1 MEERGA
7 GWCLSTPEGEF
18 VEGIAGEGENFRV
31 QVYAEQKKMVNL
43 FKFTQTKMQK
53 FDYIVVGSG
62 LAGLY
67 AAYKA
72 SFKGNVAVI
81 TKSFVRESNSF
92 NAQGGIA
99 AVTSFEDDPQ
109 IHKSDTLIA
118 GRGLCEDTAVD
129 VLVNE
134 GPDRIKEII
143 ADGMQFDTENGALAL
158 GLEGGHH
165 KRRILHA
172 GGDST
177 GRWITEFVIS
187 KVQEKENI
195 KVYENTSLLDL
206 LVADGVCYGVRC
218 WTENPEFGAPLNE
231 KEKGKE
237 VLLYADN
244 VFLTS
249 GGTSAIY
256 ARTTNP
262 QTTIG
267 DGLAVAY
274 KNGCRIMD
282 MEFIQF
288 HPSGLYI
295 KDSSKAFL
303 ISEAVRGEGAHL
315 MGKDGKRFMV
325 PIHELAELAPRDI
338 VARSIYKQMY
348 KDNMPYVILSLK
360 HLNKEEILERFPTI
374 NAKCAEF
381 GYDLTNE
388 IPVAPAA
395 HYTVGGVVSNM
406 NGATDIKRLY
416 VCGEIAATGIMG
428 ANRLASNSL
437 IECLVFANR
446 AVEDSV
452 KNGVPEKVPVFKEEY
467 YRDETNAQAY
477 QILKAKVS
485 EIMNAHAGIVRS
497 EEGLKEGLRKIE
509 ALGTELMMNRK
520 VVSTIPI
527 KEYYEDASWILLIV
541 ASLVMNPALLR
552 KESRGGHYRED
563 YPVTDES
570 YEIHSIQQM
579 GQEITTAPVNKD
591 YLNF

>member
-1 MEERGA
+1 
-7 GWCLSTPEGEF
+7 
-18 VEGIAGEGENFRV
+18 
-31 QVYAEQKKMVNL
+31 
-43 FKFTQTKMQK
+43 MQK

-72 SFKGNVAVI
+72 SFRGSVAIV

-99 AVTSFEDDPQ
+99 AVTSVEDDPE

-118 GRGLCEDTAVD
+118 GRGLCEESAVD

-134 GPDRIKEII
+134 GPLRIDDII
-143 ADGMQFDTENGALAL
+143 ADGMEFDKENGNLAL

-187 KVQEKENI
+187 KVAGKDNI
-195 KVYENTSLLDL
+195 KVFENTSLLDL
-206 LVADGVCYGVRC
+206 LISDGVCYGVRC
-218 WTENPEFGAPLNE
+218 WSENRELMSAEGDIAENGA
-231 KEKGKE
+231 E
-237 VLLYADN
+237 VLLYSN
-244 VFLTS
+244 HVFLTS

-267 DGLAVAY
+267 DGLAIAY
-274 KNGCRIMD
+274 KAGCRIMD

-295 KDSSKAFL
+295 KDSQKAFL

-315 MGKDGKRFMV
+315 FGKDGKRFMV
-325 PIHELAELAPRDI
+325 PVHELAELAPRDI
-338 VARSIYKQMY
+338 VARSIYKQMK
-348 KDNMPYVILSLK
+348 KDDMPYVRLSLK
-360 HLNKEEILERFPTI
+360 HLNSEKILKRFPGI
-374 NAKCAEF
+374 SAKCKEF
-381 GYDLTNE
+381 GYDLTQE

-395 HYTVGGVVSNM
+395 HYTVGGVVSNI
-406 NGATDIKRLY
+406 NGRTDVKRLY

-437 IECLVFANR
+437 LECLVFANR
-446 AVEDSV
+446 AIEDSV
-452 KNGVPEKVPVFKEEY
+452 KEGPVKSVPEFVKEY
-467 YRDETNAQAY
+467 YKDDSKQELYLQM
-477 QILKAKVS
+477 KESVS
-485 EIMNAHAGIVRS
+485 NIMNAYAGIVRK
-497 EEGLKEGLRKIE
+497 EEWLKEGLEKIQQ
-509 ALGTELMMNRK
+509 LGAQLMEQSS
-520 VVSTIPI
+520 VAGSASP
-527 KEYYEDASWILLIV
+527 KEFYEDAAWRLLIV
-541 ASLVMNPALLR
+541 ASLIMNPALLR

-563 YPVTDES
+563 YPCASEEYAV
-570 YEIHSIQQM
+570 HSIQQI
-579 GQEITTAPVNKD
+579 GKEITTAPVNGG

>member
-1 MEERGA
+1 
-7 GWCLSTPEGEF
+7 
-18 VEGIAGEGENFRV
+18 
-31 QVYAEQKKMVNL
+31 
-43 FKFTQTKMQK
+43 MQK

-72 SFKGNVAVI
+72 SFKGSVAVI

-118 GRGLCEDTAVD
+118 GRGLCEDSAVD

-134 GPDRIKEII
+134 GPHRIQEII
-143 ADGMQFDTENGALAL
+143 ADGMKFDTENGALAL

-187 KVQEKENI
+187 KVEEKENI
-195 KVYENTSLLDL
+195 TVYENTSLLDL

-218 WTENPEFGAPLNE
+218 WSENPALGEPQHE
-231 KEKGKE
+231 KEIGRE
-237 VLLYADN
+237 VLLYANN

-267 DGLAVAY
+267 DGLAIAY

-295 KDSSKAFL
+295 KDSAKAFL

-325 PIHELAELAPRDI
+325 PVHELAELAPRDI
-338 VARSIYKQMY
+338 VARSIYKQMQ
-348 KDNMPYVILSLK
+348 KDNMPYVTLSLK
-360 HLNKEEILERFPTI
+360 HLDKKEILERFPTI

-452 KNGVPEKVPVFKEEY
+452 KNGAPERMPEFKEEY
-467 YRDETNAQAY
+467 YRDETNAAAY
-477 QILKAKVS
+477 QELKGKVS
-485 EIMNAHAGIVRS
+485 EIMNWHAGIVRS
-497 EEGLKEGLRKIE
+497 KEGLEEGLQKIQ
-509 ALGTELMMNRK
+509 ALATELMMNRK
-520 VVSTIPI
+520 VVSTVPV
-527 KEYYEDASWILLIV
+527 KEYYEDASWRLLIV
-541 ASLVMNPALLR
+541 ASLIMNPALLR

-563 YPVTDES
+563 YPCTDES
-570 YEIHSIQQM
+570 FEIHSIQQM

-591 YLNF
+591 YLVF

>member
-1 MEERGA
+1 
-7 GWCLSTPEGEF
+7 
-18 VEGIAGEGENFRV
+18 
-31 QVYAEQKKMVNL
+31 
-43 FKFTQTKMQK
+43 MQK

-72 SFKGNVAVI
+72 SFKGSVAVI

-99 AVTSFEDDPQ
+99 AVTSVEDDPE

-129 VLVNE
+129 LLVNE
-134 GPDRIKEII
+134 GPDRIEEII
-143 ADGMQFDTENGALAL
+143 ADGMQFDKENGVLAL

-187 KVQEKENI
+187 KVEEKENI
-195 KVYENTSLLDL
+195 TVFENTSLLDL
-206 LVADGVCYGVRC
+206 LVKDGTCYGVRC
-218 WTENPEFGAPLNE
+218 WSENPALAEDTDERQIGN
-231 KEKGKE
+231 E
-237 VLLYADN
+237 VLIYANN

-262 QTTIG
+262 QTTVG
-267 DGLAVAY
+267 DGLAIAY
-274 KNGCRIMD
+274 KSGCRIID

-288 HPSGLYI
+288 HPSGLYL
-295 KDSSKAFL
+295 KDSPKAFL

-315 MGKDGKRFMV
+315 FGKDGKRFMV

-338 VARSIYKQMY
+338 VARSIYKQM
-348 KDNMPYVILSLK
+348 KRDNLPYVTLSLK
-360 HLNKEEILERFPTI
+360 HLNSEIILKRFPGI
-374 NAKCAEF
+374 NAKCKEF

-395 HYTVGGVVSNM
+395 HYTVGGVASNLQ
-406 NGATDIKRLY
+406 GRSDIKRLY

-452 KNGVPEKVPVFKEEY
+452 KAGAVVDFPEFEKEY
-467 YRDETNAQAY
+467 YRDESNLPFY
-477 QILKAKVS
+477 LHLKESVS
-485 EIMNAHAGIVRS
+485 EIMNGHAGIVRS
-497 EEGLKEGLRKIE
+497 EEGLKEGLKRIE
-509 ALGTELMMNRK
+509 ELAAEVMASRK
-520 VVSTIPI
+520 VVGADNI
-527 KEYYEDASWILLIV
+527 KEYYEDAAWRLLIV
-541 ASLVMNPALLR
+541 ASLIMNPALQR

-563 YPVTDES
+563 YPCADEAFQL
-570 YEIHSIQQM
+570 HSVQQI
-579 GQEITTAPVNKD
+579 GKEITTAPVND
-591 YLNF
+591 NYLNF

>member
-1 MEERGA
+1 MH
-7 GWCLSTPEGEF
+7 
-18 VEGIAGEGENFRV
+18 
-31 QVYAEQKKMVNL
+31 
-43 FKFTQTKMQK
+43 K
-53 FDYIVVGSG
+53 FDYIIVGSG

-81 TKSFVRESNSF
+81 TKSLIRESNSF

-99 AVTSFEDDPQ
+99 VVTAGDDDPQ

-118 GRGLCEDTAVD
+118 GRGLCEEEAVD
-129 VLVNE
+129 ILVND
-134 GPDRIKEII
+134 GPDRIAEII
-143 ADGMQFDTENGALAL
+143 AEGMKFDTEGGALAL

-177 GRWITEFVIS
+177 GKWITEFVIS
-187 KVQEKENI
+187 KVNQRDNI
-195 KVYENTSLLDL
+195 EVFENTTLLDL
-206 LVADGVCYGVRC
+206 LISEGVCYGARC
-218 WTENPEFGAPLNE
+218 WSDNAKLQTAEG
-231 KEKGKE
+231 GSE
-237 VLLYADN
+237 VLLFADH

-262 QTTIG
+262 ETTVG
-267 DGLAVAY
+267 DGLAIAY
-274 KNGCRIMD
+274 NAGCRIVD

-288 HPSGLYI
+288 HPSALYQ
-295 KDSSKAFL
+295 KDSPKATL

-315 MGKDGKRFMV
+315 LDKRGKRFMV

-338 VARSIYKQMY
+338 VARSIFKQML
-348 KDNMPYVILSLK
+348 KDDVPHVTLSLR
-360 HLNKEEILERFPTI
+360 HLNREKILKRFPGI
-374 NAKCAEF
+374 YAKCQEY
-381 GYDLTNE
+381 GHDLTQE

-395 HYTVGGVVSNM
+395 HYTVGGIASNH
-406 NGATDIKRLY
+406 NGRTDIKRLY

-452 KNGVPEKVPVFKEEY
+452 TVGKAE
-467 YRDETNAQAY
+467 NAPAFDKKFCRIDANREAY
-477 QILKAKVS
+477 AQLKSDVS
-485 EIMNAHAGIVRS
+485 NIMNRYAGIIRS
-497 EEGLKEGLRKIE
+497 EEGLTEGLKRIE
-509 ALGTELMMNRK
+509 ELREK
-520 VVSTIPI
+520 FEASIV
-527 KEYYEDASWILLIV
+527 KREDGSREFFEEASRRLLTV
-541 ASLVMNPALLR
+541 ATLVMTPALMR

-563 YPVTDES
+563 YACADEN
-570 YEIHSIQQM
+570 YAVHSIQQKGKGFM
-579 GQEITTAPVNKD
+579 TAEVNAD
-591 YLNF
+591 CFDF